1 MATSAVA
8 SEILGNLLPMGKGT
22 MKSKHEMETFDLLK
36 AARAARKNKSEMRV
50 LRFSKNLLEMKS
62 RKVEQLQKGIE
73 ESKSTIAELAKKLN
87 KCKIRIKKL
96 LEVLRRE
103 RVDKERIK
111 NRLEN
116 LEARNTRNMEKLRK
130 IDNSIARIT
139 KALIKKNLELART
152 KEDLKN
158 ARQERDDK
166 QKKMIVAQNE
176 IAKLKVDKAS
186 ESTKEYN
193 MPLK

>member
-1 MATSAVA
+1 MARSKTPRRRKRKGRSSVRRALGMATSAVA

-87 KCKIRIKKL
+87 IFL
-96 LEVLRRE
+96 
-103 RVDKERIK
+103 
-111 NRLEN
+111 
-116 LEARNTRNMEKLRK
+116 
-130 IDNSIARIT
+130 
-139 KALIKKNLELART
+139 
-152 KEDLKN
+152 
-158 ARQERDDK
+158 
-166 QKKMIVAQNE
+166 
-176 IAKLKVDKAS
+176 
-186 ESTKEYN
+186 
-193 MPLK
+193 